1 MIKAI
6 VFDCFGVLYVH
17 HGPEYIKNNAKNY
30 NRVRSAI
37 LDLSNQADYGLI
49 SQHEY
54 EQQIAV
60 LTNLPLGEVNRHAL
74 QGFGR
79 NNVLMDYIENNLR
92 KNYKVGL
99 MSNISRGTMERFF
112 TKKERTELFDVA
124 ALSSE
129 TGMIKPNVSAFV
141 HICEELGVDVTEAVM
156 IDDNLENCRGAE
168 MAGMHVIHYDG
179 FAHLKRSLEAI
190 LPGAAK

>member
-17 HGPEYIKNNAKNY
+17 HGPEFIKNNAKNY
-30 NRVRSAI
+30 QRIKPA
-37 LDLSNQADYGLI
+37 LQDLSNQTDYGLI

-54 EQQIAV
+54 EQQVAELAG
-60 LTNLPLGEVNRHAL
+60 LTLGEVNRHAL

-79 NNVLMDYIENNLR
+79 NNELMDYIANSLR
-92 KNYKVGL
+92 SHYKIGL

-112 TKKERTELFDVA
+112 TKKERDELFDVA

-141 HICEELGVDVTEAVM
+141 YICEQLGVDSSEAIM
-156 IDDNLENCRGAE
+156 IDDNLSNCRGAE
-168 MAGMHVIHYDG
+168 IAGMHVIHYDG
-179 FAHLKRSLEAI
+179 FAHLRRRLESV
-190 LPGAAK
+190 LTNTNN